1 MDEAG
6 LNGPATGR
14 ALIDR
19 AIVGAL
25 RGQNLS
31 GFEIWRWLGSEVDG
45 PGRLIETNLYPTL
58 YRLEAEGLLESDWHE
73 GERIRRRYRLTSRAL
88 QLAEARGWPALAYQ
102 RGQSLSGAAD
112 RVAHR
117 STSPA
122 PDSGAWFVP
131 PRADAPTTAPTDRHA
146 DRDDER
152 RLPTAGELSLT
163 ATQPDRPGTMALAT
177 YADELV
183 ACLDLPRP
191 QLNRVRQEIADHLHD
206 SARALEQGGYDAETA
221 ATEAG
226 IRMGSPRDL
235 AATIDTAQHTA
246 SRRNRGIRRGA
257 LTIAAEMALWLTLS
271 AVVIILAPTV
281 ADAVVGLGSLAGLH
295 LVVLRPGPWVT
306 GQIGIMLCVGAFS
319 AGRISLGHLA
329 RISRHRDASLRRPWA
344 IGGAAALLA
353 AGLLLP
359 GYQDALTVATLLAVP
374 FAFVAGTLRP
384 QQLYERSYS
393 VRGVATAVLVVT
405 AVTLLPCGRLFA
417 YDPSATPATPLA
429 PGGVSVQLTWIQL
442 PDGTFAYEVPQS
454 TGTGIVTVEL
464 WPAATEGPFIL
475 VDRSATE
482 PTIGVSPG
490 TPNADT
496 TKLPAGAGAVD
507 FSKLP
512 PYSQWWVV
520 AVAKAPNG
528 QRTALGVAIQT
539 GVSPTWGNGLS
550 WLISKL

>member
-73 GERIRRRYRLTSRAL
+73 GERIRRRYRLTSRAM

-131 PRADAPTTAPTDRHA
+131 PRADAPTTAPADRHA

-206 SARALEQGGYDAETA
+206 SARALEQGGYDAEMA

-393 VRGVATAVLVVT
+393 VRGVA
-405 AVTLLPCGRLFA
+405 
-417 YDPSATPATPLA
+417 
-429 PGGVSVQLTWIQL
+429 GVSVQLTWIQL

-539 GVSPTWGNGLS
+539 GVSPTWGNGWS